1 MLDWFISFLIK
12 SNEKYKSHCS
22 LAQIA
27 FTPERLKDSIPSTHT
42 YDDVTDMLHR
52 IGYVESYSSSGCLFI
67 IPPRNYEMFYDSV
80 ANPKWDKILLSVHYE
95 KDPNEEVKIISWP
108 KTKYCQSDGYKA
120 VSVIKFCRYLS
131 GDVEKERVFVQLK
144 HINCYL

>member
-27 FTPERLKDSIPSTHT
+27 FTPKRLKDSIPSTYT
-42 YDDVTDMLHR
+42 YDDVTYMLHR
-52 IGYVESYSSSGCLFI
+52 IGYVESYSSSGSLFI
-67 IPPRNYEMFYDSV
+67 IPPRNYEMFCDSV
-80 ANPKWDKILLSVHYE
+80 TNPKWNNVLLSVHYE
-95 KDPNEEVKIISWP
+95 KDPNEELKIISWP

-120 VSVIKFCRYLS
+120 VSVIKVYRYLS
-131 GDVEKERVFVQLK
+131 GDVEKERVFVQSK
-144 HINCYL
+144 HINYYL